1 MEPRGNPPATQIE
14 GFRKIV
20 FPRVKVSEIE
30 PVLARFYGME
40 KQEVREL
47 VEANGGSIEKIF
59 AVMKRKAKRD
69 DYVLEDL
76 IEVDD
81 IEDMNEL
88 SHEAAEADR
97 RKLLA
102 KLKQKEGTRGRQGEG
117 GQGKGRGREGKR
129 GRK

>member
-1 MEPRGNPPATQIE
+1 M
-14 GFRKIV
+14 
-20 FPRVKVSEIE
+20 KVSEIE

-40 KQEVREL
+40 KQKVREL

-81 IEDMNEL
+81 IEL
-88 SHEAAEADR
+88 LHEAAEADR

-102 KLKQKEGTRGRQGEG
+102 KLKQKEGTGEG
-117 GQGKGRGREGKR
+117 GREKEGRGRAGG
-129 GRK
+129 GRASVVASDTFGFASNQ

>member
-1 MEPRGNPPATQIE
+1 
-14 GFRKIV
+14 
-20 FPRVKVSEIE
+20 VKVSEIE
-30 PVLARFYGME
+30 PVLDRYYGME
-40 KQEVREL
+40 KKEVQEL

-97 RKLLA
+97 QKLLA
-102 KLKQKEGTRGRQGEG
+102 KLNQQEKGKAKGKAKGKGK
-117 GQGKGRGREGKR
+117 GQGKGEGEGKR

>member
-1 MEPRGNPPATQIE
+1 M
-14 GFRKIV
+14 
-20 FPRVKVSEIE
+20 KVSEIE

-102 KLKQKEGTRGRQGEG
+102 KLKQKEGTGEG
-117 GQGKGRGREGKR
+117 GREKEGRERAGG
-129 GRK
+129 GRASVVASDTYGFASNQ

>member
-1 MEPRGNPPATQIE
+1 M
-14 GFRKIV
+14 
-20 FPRVKVSEIE
+20 KVSEIE

-102 KLKQKEGTRGRQGEG
+102 KLKQKEGTGGRQGREKEG
-117 GQGKGRGREGKR
+117 RGKEGRGREGKR